1 MKRLLI
7 FITALGS
14 AFICLTAQTPLPPDT
29 LANRLLT
36 QTRLFPQE
44 NIYAHTDKSD
54 YVAGDTLWFR
64 AYLVNAISRKPENM
78 SRYVYAELINT
89 QADTVVS
96 RVKARQDSLGMTYGY
111 VPLPPSLPKGIY
123 RLRAYT
129 RYACNWGKDSF
140 FHKAVRIYPARKTD
154 KQNSSTAP
162 TDYQVDFFP
171 EGGQAI
177 DRQLC
182 RIAFKA
188 QNDRG
193 NGENIRG
200 VLTDETG
207 DTLTR
212 FDCLHNGMGE
222 FSFVPLA
229 GTSYFATCVNKEGK
243 QKRFRLPQ
251 ALSQGAALKVTADRT
266 RCHVSVV
273 HDSLFA
279 TDSLQ
284 LLVLQ
289 RGHPRFAGQ
298 WDYRTG
304 TMIFPKQAFETG
316 VVHFLL
322 LTHKGMILSER
333 LVFIRHPD
341 RLSVKLSASLSR
353 HVARQP
359 VEVAVELQEAE
370 SDLPDGT
377 CSVAVTDAAD
387 VPLDETTHILST
399 LLLTADL
406 KGTVETP
413 GWYFGTADSLLR
425 SHALDLLMRT
435 HGWRRY
441 DLQAAIGGH
450 YAVPA
455 HLPETAMH
463 LSGEVK
469 TTFGKPA
476 AKSSVQIFAPGTSLM
491 TQVETDAKGR
501 FALQGFELPDS
512 VRYLV
517 TALSRTGKESVG
529 LQMQADSYPPITPRP
544 DAAFYTGSFTHA
556 TPAVDE
562 ENYVRKT
569 IQNIGYSEGMR
580 HYLLGEVKV
589 TARSKPVYQTEYE
602 HDARVT
608 VKEERIRQSGLPDLG
623 TVLTAFGGIN
633 TSAILGEKSGI
644 RLVLDGMPIEDNP
657 GSSNPG
663 ANLSPIKWLLTAF
676 NVDDIGQIDIIK
688 GPLAA
693 AYLQGKQY
701 ILIAVTTKRGGEQH
715 NARYLSTNMAVW
727 TPLGYQKPVEMYAP
741 RYDKPSVTA
750 GKPDIRTTIYWKPD
764 VVIKSGKARFSFYTA
779 DPPSSYNVVIEG
791 VTSEGKVFRKVEK
804 IF

>member
-1 MKRLLI
+1 MKRLFTFL
-7 FITALGS
+7 TALWG
-14 AFICLTAQTPLPPDT
+14 AFLCLTAQTPLPPDT

-44 NIYAHTDKSD
+44 NIYVHTDKSD

-64 AYLVNAISRKPENM
+64 AYLVNAIFRKPEAM
-78 SRYVYAELINT
+78 SRYVYAELIDA
-89 QADTVVS
+89 QADTLVC
-96 RVKARQDSLGMTYGY
+96 RVKARKDSLDMTYGY
-111 VPLPPSLPKGIY
+111 IPLPPSLPKGIY

-129 RYACNWGKDSF
+129 RYACNWEEDSF
-140 FHKAVRIYPARKTD
+140 FNKPVRIYAARKTE
-154 KQNSSTAP
+154 KQNSSVRP
-162 TDYQVDFFP
+162 TDYQVDFFA

-200 VLTDETG
+200 VLTDEKG

-212 FDCLHNGMGE
+212 FDCVHNGMGE

-229 GTSYFATCVNKEGK
+229 GKSYFATCVNGSGK

-266 RCHVSVV
+266 RWHVSVV

-289 RGHPRFAGQ
+289 RGHLRFAGP

-304 TMIFPKQAFETG
+304 AMIFPKQAFETG

-322 LTHKGMILSER
+322 LTNKGTILSER
-333 LVFIRHPD
+333 LVFIRHADSP
-341 RLSVKLSASLSR
+341 SVKLSASLSR
-353 HVARQP
+353 HAARRP
-359 VEVAVELQEAE
+359 VEVSVELGDAE
-370 SDLPDGT
+370 GNLPDGN

-406 KGTVETP
+406 KGEIETP

-441 DLQAAIGGH
+441 DLQAAIDGR
-450 YAVPA
+450 YTLPT
-455 HLPETAMH
+455 HLPETAMQ

-476 AKSSVQIFAPGTSLM
+476 EKSSVQIFAPGTSLM
-491 TQVETDAKGR
+491 AQVETDAKGR
-501 FALQGFELPDS
+501 FTLHGFELPDS

-517 TALSRTGKESVG
+517 TALSRTGKENVG
-529 LQMQADSYPPITPRP
+529 LQMQAGSYPPVAPHP
-544 DAAFYTGSFTHA
+544 DASFYTGSLPEERT
-556 TPAVDE
+556 TVDE
-562 ENYVRKT
+562 EEYVRKT
-569 IQNIGYSEGMR
+569 IRNIGYSEGMR

-633 TSAILGEKSGI
+633 TSAILGKKSTI

-657 GSSNPG
+657 DSSNPD
-663 ANLSPIKWLLTAF
+663 APLSPIKWILTAF
-676 NVDDIGQIDIIK
+676 NVDDIAQVDIIK
-688 GPLAA
+688 GPLAIG
-693 AYLQGKQY
+693 YFDGKQQC
-701 ILIAVTTKRGGEQH
+701 IVAVTTKRGGEKY

-741 RYDKPSVTA
+741 RYDKPSVIT
-750 GKPDIRTTIYWKPD
+750 GKPDLRTTIYWKPD
-764 VVIKSGKARFSFYTA
+764 VTVKDGKARFSFYTA
-779 DPPSSYNVVIEG
+779 DSPSSYNVVIEG